1 MPFFQKLQCVHLF
14 SLSRATIQVFVV
26 VVVTIVTK
34 WLWKWLGKVSS
45 SMIWCHCY
53 WIFLAPS
60 AIKKVWP
67 ICPFFYC
74 NRSFLKGTASNVPMK
89 SILSIFEF
97 WRHFRCFEKSLVI
110 RLGTKPFKNFGT
122 PNKKELQPPA
132 ELSKGLL
139 LTIDSVKSVRRCTSV
154 P

>member
-1 MPFFQKLQCVHLF
+1 
-14 SLSRATIQVFVV
+14 
-26 VVVTIVTK
+26 
-34 WLWKWLGKVSS
+34 
-45 SMIWCHCY
+45 
-53 WIFLAPS
+53 
-60 AIKKVWP
+60 
-67 ICPFFYC
+67 
-74 NRSFLKGTASNVPMK
+74 MK

-122 PNKKELQPPA
+122 PNKKEPQPPA

-139 LTIDSVKSVRRCTSV
+139 LTVDSVKSVQRCTSV